1 MDPGSGVS
9 TDRGRRVRRVTSG
22 ARIASEGRAAPTGRD
37 ARLWRVLVELSHRV
51 GEPESG
57 SSESPERTEPAP
69 PKPFVPG
76 QIERLVVEFDD
87 AYTTFVEGMERLP
100 NEAQLI
106 ALQAVDRQLTAL
118 VRAQEAELWTQ
129 KALREDPR
137 WIEAQRLVYGVIEA
151 FAWPVVRIALVAPGV
166 VAEGVGA
173 GRSSGGS
180 RGPRS
185 RT

>member
-1 MDPGSGVS
+1 M
-9 TDRGRRVRRVTSG
+9 
-22 ARIASEGRAAPTGRD
+22 APTGRD

-51 GEPESG
+51 GDPESG
-57 SSESPERTEPAP
+57 PPDLTERTELPP
-69 PKPFVPG
+69 PKPFAPG

-137 WIEAQRLVYGVIEA
+137 WIEAQRLAFGVIEA
-151 FAWPVVRIALVAPGV
+151 FAWPIVRLALVLPGA
-166 VAEGVGA
+166 VAESVGA
-173 GRSSGGS
+173 GRSSGAS